1 MLRLLAVAA
10 ALITTHADETVT
22 LKRDAPADEPEMQ
35 ASMNSLGGAFMPAV
49 GEDYE
54 NEAAKEA
61 ERVRLSQAAEQAE
74 ARARAEHAA
83 RLEEAQ
89 RQYAAQQQAAQTAA
103 LERAK
108 AEALQQAEAAAAA
121 EAAAVQE
128 DASPET
134 ETHTPMHAEAAEL
147 AQAYAAA
154 AETLS
159 GISGEEEEEEADAA
173 AEADEAPEAANLGA
187 SPDLDAGEA
196 APEEQATPEEQAAA
210 AEALRA
216 ENARR
221 LREAVMKQQQQLR
234 EAELARRAEQ
244 QATYAAAQATLAE
257 AQQAQQ
263 GVTTDALREHT
274 MPIRQEP
281 RSPLESDLRPA
292 DADQLKEI
300 YQRDQKLAEMR
311 QRAQV
316 DPSTELRRAQAWAEL
331 PARERRSCAAEV
343 SRITKNYKRG
353 HYAVLGLRRSAS
365 QMEIRQRYRQKALLV
380 HPEKNPS
387 PDARLAFEQLRE
399 AGETLADDR
408 LRDAYDRKLQRQ
420 QEVQVDQFRREV
432 LAFAETSAEY
442 LQARLREFPRV
453 LYGAAAVSFLLV

>member
-10 ALITTHADETVT
+10 ALCTVLSADETVT
-22 LKRDAPADEPEMQ
+22 LKRDAPADEPEVQ

-108 AEALQQAEAAAAA
+108 AEALAAQEAKAAADAAAA
-121 EAAAVQE
+121 QE

-134 ETHTPMHAEAAEL
+134 ATHTPMHAEAAEL

-159 GISGEEEEEEADAA
+159 GISGEEAEAAEEAPA
-173 AEADEAPEAANLGA
+173 AEEDADEAAE
-187 SPDLDAGEA
+187 
-196 APEEQATPEEQAAA
+196 ATPEEQAAA

-221 LREAVMKQQQQLR
+221 LREAVAQQQRQLR

-244 QATYAAAQATLAE
+244 QAAYAAAQATLAE

-274 MPIRQEP
+274 MPIKQEP

-292 DADQLKEI
+292 DADQLKDI
-300 YQRDQKLAEMR
+300 YQRDQRLAEMR

-316 DPSTELRRAQAWAEL
+316 DPNTELRRAQAWAEL

>member
-1 MLRLLAVAA
+1 MLLRLLAVAA
-10 ALITTHADETVT
+10 ALCINADETVT
-22 LKRDAPADEPEMQ
+22 LKRDAPAEDAEPEVQ

-74 ARARAEHAA
+74 ARARAEHAQ

-108 AEALQQAEAAAAA
+108 AEALAQAEAAAAA
-121 EAAAVQE
+121 KAAADAAAAQE

-134 ETHTPMHAEAAEL
+134 ATHTPMHAEAAEL

-159 GISGEEEEEEADAA
+159 GISGEEAA
-173 AEADEAPEAANLGA
+173 AEEGADEAPEEEA
-187 SPDLDAGEA
+187 SDE
-196 APEEQATPEEQAAA
+196 ATPEEQAAA

-216 ENARR
+216 ENAAR
-221 LREAVMKQQQQLR
+221 LREAVAQQQRQLR

-274 MPIRQEP
+274 MPIKQEP

-292 DADQLKEI
+292 DADQLKDI

-311 QRAQV
+311 SRAQV

-420 QEVQVDQFRREV
+420 QEEQVDHLRREV

>member
-1 MLRLLAVAA
+1 
-10 ALITTHADETVT
+10 
-22 LKRDAPADEPEMQ
+22 
-35 ASMNSLGGAFMPAV
+35 
-49 GEDYE
+49 
-54 NEAAKEA
+54 
-61 ERVRLSQAAEQAE
+61 
-74 ARARAEHAA
+74 
-83 RLEEAQ
+83 
-89 RQYAAQQQAAQTAA
+89 
-103 LERAK
+103 
-108 AEALQQAEAAAAA
+108 
-121 EAAAVQE
+121 
-128 DASPET
+128 
-134 ETHTPMHAEAAEL
+134 
-147 AQAYAAA
+147 
-154 AETLS
+154 
-159 GISGEEEEEEADAA
+159 
-173 AEADEAPEAANLGA
+173 
-187 SPDLDAGEA
+187 
-196 APEEQATPEEQAAA
+196 
-210 AEALRA
+210 
-216 ENARR
+216 
-221 LREAVMKQQQQLR
+221 MKQQQQLR

-420 QEVQVDQFRREV
+420 QEEKLDHFRGEV

>member
-1 MLRLLAVAA
+1 
-10 ALITTHADETVT
+10 
-22 LKRDAPADEPEMQ
+22 
-35 ASMNSLGGAFMPAV
+35 MNSLGGAFMPAV

-74 ARARAEHAA
+74 ARARAEHAQ

-108 AEALQQAEAAAAA
+108 AEALAQAEAQAAAKAEADAAAA
-121 EAAAVQE
+121 QE

-134 ETHTPMHAEAAEL
+134 ATHTPMHAEAAEL

-159 GISGEEEEEEADAA
+159 GISGEEEEAAEEAPA
-173 AEADEAPEAANLGA
+173 AEEAADEA
-187 SPDLDAGEA
+187 SPV
-196 APEEQATPEEQAAA
+196 EQAAA

-216 ENARR
+216 ENAAR
-221 LREAVMKQQQQLR
+221 LREAVAQQQRQLR

-244 QATYAAAQATLAE
+244 QATLAE
-257 AQQAQQ
+257 AQQQA

-274 MPIRQEP
+274 MPIKQEP

-292 DADQLKEI
+292 DAAQLKDI

-311 QRAQV
+311 SRAQV

-408 LRDAYDRKLQRQ
+408 LRDARMTRKTQRQ
-420 QEVQVDQFRREV
+420 QEEKLDHFRGEV

>member
-1 MLRLLAVAA
+1 MLRLLVAA
-10 ALITTHADETVT
+10 AALCTTIVADETVT
-22 LKRDAPADEPEMQ
+22 LKRDAPAEDAEPEVQ

-74 ARARAEHAA
+74 ARARAEHAQ

-108 AEALQQAEAAAAA
+108 AEALQQAEAAAKAEA
-121 EAAAVQE
+121 EAAAAAE

-134 ETHTPMHAEAAEL
+134 ETYTPMHAEAAEL

-159 GISGEEEEEEADAA
+159 QVSGEEEEEAADAA
-173 AEADEAPEAANLGA
+173 PEDDADEEEA
-187 SPDLDAGEA
+187 SDE
-196 APEEQATPEEQAAA
+196 ATPEEQAAA

-221 LREAVMKQQQQLR
+221 LREAVAQQQRQLR

-244 QATYAAAQATLAE
+244 QAAYAAAQATLAE

-311 QRAQV
+311 SRAQV

>member
-1 MLRLLAVAA
+1 
-10 ALITTHADETVT
+10 
-22 LKRDAPADEPEMQ
+22 
-35 ASMNSLGGAFMPAV
+35 MNSLGGAFMPAV

-74 ARARAEHAA
+74 ARARAEHAQ

-108 AEALQQAEAAAAA
+108 AELALAAQEAKAAADAAAA
-121 EAAAVQE
+121 QE

-134 ETHTPMHAEAAEL
+134 ATHTPMHAEAAEL

-159 GISGEEEEEEADAA
+159 GISGEEEELKRPRGTRRRPRRGSE
-173 AEADEAPEAANLGA
+173 
-187 SPDLDAGEA
+187 
-196 APEEQATPEEQAAA
+196 ATPEEQAAA

-216 ENARR
+216 ENAAR
-221 LREAVMKQQQQLR
+221 LREAVAQQQRQLR

-274 MPIRQEP
+274 MPIKQEP

-292 DADQLKEI
+292 DADQLKDI

-311 QRAQV
+311 SRAQV

-380 HPEKNPS
+380 HPEKIRRRTRGS
-387 PDARLAFEQLRE
+387 PLNN
-399 AGETLADDR
+399 
-408 LRDAYDRKLQRQ
+408 
-420 QEVQVDQFRREV
+420 
-432 LAFAETSAEY
+432 
-442 LQARLREFPRV
+442 
-453 LYGAAAVSFLLV
+453 

>member
-1 MLRLLAVAA
+1 MLDCRRPRSRRKLARGPSTRSAWKK
-10 ALITTHADETVT
+10 HS
-22 LKRDAPADEPEMQ
+22 APTRPSSRPPRRRRWNAPRPRR
-35 ASMNSLGGAFMPAV
+35 SRRRRP
-49 GEDYE
+49 
-54 NEAAKEA
+54 
-61 ERVRLSQAAEQAE
+61 RPRPTP
-74 ARARAEHAA
+74 RPR
-83 RLEEAQ
+83 
-89 RQYAAQQQAAQTAA
+89 
-103 LERAK
+103 
-108 AEALQQAEAAAAA
+108 
-121 EAAAVQE
+121 E

-134 ETHTPMHAEAAEL
+134 ATHTPMHAEAAEL

-159 GISGEEEEEEADAA
+159 GISGEEEEA
-173 AEADEAPEAANLGA
+173 ADEAPAAEE
-187 SPDLDAGEA
+187 DADED
-196 APEEQATPEEQAAA
+196 EATPEEQAAA

-216 ENARR
+216 ENAAR
-221 LREAVMKQQQQLR
+221 LREAVAQQQRQLR

-263 GVTTDALREHT
+263 GVTTDTLREHT
-274 MPIRQEP
+274 MPIKQEP

-292 DADQLKEI
+292 DADQLKDI

-311 QRAQV
+311 SRAQV

-420 QEVQVDQFRREV
+420 QEEQVDHLRREV
-432 LAFAETSAEY
+432 LAFARTSAEY

>member
-10 ALITTHADETVT
+10 ALIVTHADETVT
-22 LKRDAPADEPEMQ
+22 LKRDAPADEPEVQ

-108 AEALQQAEAAAAA
+108 AEALAQAEAAAAA
-121 EAAAVQE
+121 KAEADAAAAQE

-159 GISGEEEEEEADAA
+159 GISGEEEEEEAD
-173 AEADEAPEAANLGA
+173 EAPEAEE
-187 SPDLDAGEA
+187 DADDAEEA
-196 APEEQATPEEQAAA
+196 TEATPEEQAAA

-221 LREAVMKQQQQLR
+221 LREAVAQQQRQLR

-244 QATYAAAQATLAE
+244 QAAYAAAQATLAE
-257 AQQAQQ
+257 AQQS
-263 GVTTDALREHT
+263 GVNTDTLRENT

-292 DADQLKEI
+292 DADQLKDI

-311 QRAQV
+311 SRAQV

-420 QEVQVDQFRREV
+420 QEEKLDHFRGDV

>member
-1 MLRLLAVAA
+1 MLRLLVAA
-10 ALITTHADETVT
+10 AAIIVNHADETVT
-22 LKRDAPADEPEMQ
+22 LKRDAPPAEDEPEVQ

-74 ARARAEHAA
+74 ARARAEHAQ

-108 AEALQQAEAAAAA
+108 AEALAQAEAQAAAKAEADAAAA
-121 EAAAVQE
+121 QE

-134 ETHTPMHAEAAEL
+134 ATHTPMHAEAAEL

-159 GISGEEEEEEADAA
+159 GISGEEEEAAEEAPA
-173 AEADEAPEAANLGA
+173 AEEAADEA
-187 SPDLDAGEA
+187 SPV
-196 APEEQATPEEQAAA
+196 EQAAA

-216 ENARR
+216 ENAAR
-221 LREAVMKQQQQLR
+221 LREAVAQQQRQLR

-244 QATYAAAQATLAE
+244 QATLAE
-257 AQQAQQ
+257 AQQQA

-274 MPIRQEP
+274 MPIKQEP

-292 DADQLKEI
+292 DAAQLKDI

-311 QRAQV
+311 SRAQV

-420 QEVQVDQFRREV
+420 QEEKLDHFRGEV

>member
-10 ALITTHADETVT
+10 ALCIAHGDETVT
-22 LKRDAPADEPEMQ
+22 LKRDAPADEPEVQ

-108 AEALQQAEAAAAA
+108 AEALAQAEAQAAAKAEADAAAA
-121 EAAAVQE
+121 QE

-134 ETHTPMHAEAAEL
+134 ATHTPMHAEAAEL

-159 GISGEEEEEEADAA
+159 GISGEEAAAEEEAS
-173 AEADEAPEAANLGA
+173 DEAPEAEE
-187 SPDLDAGEA
+187 DAEEA
-196 APEEQATPEEQAAA
+196 TEATPEEQAAA

-216 ENARR
+216 ENALR
-221 LREAVMKQQQQLR
+221 LREAVAQQQRQLR

-244 QATYAAAQATLAE
+244 QAAYAAAQATLAE

-274 MPIRQEP
+274 MPIKQEP

-311 QRAQV
+311 SRAQV

>member
-1 MLRLLAVAA
+1 MRRISKLWVAA
-10 ALITTHADETVT
+10 ALCIANADETVT
-22 LKRDAPADEPEMQ
+22 LKRDAPADEPEVQ

-74 ARARAEHAA
+74 ARARAEHAQ

-89 RQYAAQQQAAQTAA
+89 SAYAAQQQAAQTAA

-108 AEALQQAEAAAAA
+108 AEALAQAEAQAAAKAEADAAAA
-121 EAAAVQE
+121 QE

-159 GISGEEEEEEADAA
+159 GISGEEEEEEEAADAA
-173 AEADEAPEAANLGA
+173 PEDDADEEEA
-187 SPDLDAGEA
+187 SDE
-196 APEEQATPEEQAAA
+196 ATPEEQAAA

-221 LREAVMKQQQQLR
+221 LREAVAQQQRQLR

-244 QATYAAAQATLAE
+244 QAAYAAAQATLAE
-257 AQQAQQ
+257 AQQA
-263 GVTTDALREHT
+263 GVNTDTLRENT

-420 QEVQVDQFRREV
+420 QEEKLDHFRGEV

>member
-1 MLRLLAVAA
+1 MLRILVAA
-10 ALITTHADETVT
+10 AALCTVINADETVT
-22 LKRDAPADEPEMQ
+22 LKRDAPPAEDEPEVQ

-74 ARARAEHAA
+74 ARARAEHAQ

-89 RQYAAQQQAAQTAA
+89 RAYAAQQQAAQTAA

-108 AEALQQAEAAAAA
+108 AEALAAQEAKAAADAAAA
-121 EAAAVQE
+121 QE

-134 ETHTPMHAEAAEL
+134 ATHTPMHAEAAEL

-159 GISGEEEEEEADAA
+159 GISGEEEEEAADADEE
-173 AEADEAPEAANLGA
+173 EASDEA
-187 SPDLDAGEA
+187 S
-196 APEEQATPEEQAAA
+196 PEEQAAA

-216 ENARR
+216 ENAAR
-221 LREAVMKQQQQLR
+221 LREAVAQQQRQLR

-274 MPIRQEP
+274 MPIKQEP

-292 DADQLKEI
+292 DADQLKDI
-300 YQRDQKLAEMR
+300 YHRDQKLAEMR
-311 QRAQV
+311 SRAQV
-316 DPSTELRRAQAWAEL
+316 DPNTELRRAQAWAEL

-420 QEVQVDQFRREV
+420 QEEQVDHLRREV